1 MIGIRLS
8 QDVCIP
14 GLGVRKS
21 RQVVS
26 QSDCGDSWQW
36 LVDNRFGTVL
46 SEADFAAA
54 VEVPVPE
61 ASEDIDDEDQDE
73 DGDDESDDEQT
84 DNAESS
90 STETEKPESGEP
102 EATTAEPLTEDQA
115 SVLKQVKDHLA
126 TGKAQLKTILLE
138 TGLTED
144 VVAPVMTEANGIRKN
159 QQGWY
164 GLI

>member
-1 MIGIRLS
+1 MIGIRLN

-14 GLGVRKS
+14 GTGTRKS

-26 QSDCGDSWQW
+26 QADCGDSWQW
-36 LVDNRFGTVL
+36 LLDNRFGTVL
-46 SEADFAAA
+46 NEAEFAAA
-54 VEVPVPE
+54 VAVAGPAPADE
-61 ASEDIDDEDQDE
+61 SDEDVD
-73 DGDDESDDEQT
+73 DDESDDESE
-84 DNAESS
+84 DEEAEGSETS
-90 STETEKPESGEP
+90 PETEQTASPEV
-102 EATTAEPLTEDQA
+102 EAPSAEPLSEDQA
-115 SVLKQVKDHLA
+115 AVLQQVKEHLK